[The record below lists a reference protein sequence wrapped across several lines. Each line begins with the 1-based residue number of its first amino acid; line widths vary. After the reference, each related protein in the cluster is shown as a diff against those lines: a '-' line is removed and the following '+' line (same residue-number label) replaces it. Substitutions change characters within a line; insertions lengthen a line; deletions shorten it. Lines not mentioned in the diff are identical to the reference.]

1 MSSSYSM
8 AIMPKPK
15 PDQVIRHEIALSRP
29 MQETLDSYVASA
41 QFKNIADPTVK
52 LLNDVTGTAT
62 VLSLLGTLGL
72 TGVYFNYIYG
82 GEDSVLDVFNN
93 WVAQRASAL
102 AEKSGLNDV
111 FGPVIGPDGA
121 IRNPK
126 ASGPLE
132 IFLAQLA
139 NTIT

>member
-1 MSSSYSM
+1 MSSSYSL

-29 MQETLDSYVASA
+29 MQETLDSYVATA

-72 TGVYFNYIYG
+72 TGVYFTYIYG

-111 FGPVIGPDGA
+111 FAPIRPDGP